1 MEFKDYAAFGG
12 LSLGIINLFL
22 YLYKEFLRK
31 GKLQI
36 IHNELTI
43 KPKPTNFDFQLD
55 LKLRA
60 LNENISINEIFLENE
75 RNFTGYDDTKSIE
88 LRIPIEYKRISI
100 EKLSP
105 EMTEEQVSEQ
115 IRNSNLRITDLKIEK
130 NSNKSLSFIDRI
142 SNVRYLDG
150 FDDTPTNG
158 WRVRIKY
165 DDKTL
170 MIPLKAEYLK

>member
-88 LRIPIEYKRISI
+88 LRIPIEYK
-100 EKLSP
+100 
-105 EMTEEQVSEQ
+105 
-115 IRNSNLRITDLKIEK
+115 K
-130 NSNKSLSFIDRI
+130 NIH
-142 SNVRYLDG
+142 
-150 FDDTPTNG
+150 
-158 WRVRIKY
+158 
-165 DDKTL
+165 
-170 MIPLKAEYLK
+170 